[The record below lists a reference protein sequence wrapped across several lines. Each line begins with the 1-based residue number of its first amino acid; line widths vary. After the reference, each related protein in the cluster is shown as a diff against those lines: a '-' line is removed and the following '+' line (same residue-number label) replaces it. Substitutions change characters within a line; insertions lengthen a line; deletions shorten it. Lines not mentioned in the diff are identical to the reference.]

1 MNRPAPMR
9 PAFALAMA
17 MIVMVVVGA
26 LTGVLLER
34 QSVQTLAVRRQMNQ
48 YQEHHGK
55 KGLSEVIEAYLL
67 ALQTTPISEL
77 ASQDPRLFDIE
88 LADGAVAEVRVRN
101 AQGRLL
107 SDLSELTGPRRERAA
122 RALANLCREVEG
134 DELASL
140 LRPSGPLEVD
150 AQSADPRVLRAVIA
164 SVLSGED
171 EVETLTADL
180 LRMRAQRELT
190 RADLGRAMTGLNL
203 DNELRQDLTEML
215 TVQPSIWSVRVDLTA
230 PDFVGGPRRL
240 LAAYEG
246 LAQLATRRSARIGR
260 GNLFLSFE
268 PIRMDTP
275 ASNPGTRREPLRQN

>member
-1 MNRPAPMR
+1 MKRPASMR

-34 QSVQTLAVRRQMNQ
+34 QSVQTLAVRRQMDQ

-67 ALQTTPISEL
+67 ALQTTPISQL
-77 ASQDPRLFDIE
+77 VSQDPHLFDIE
-88 LADGAVAEVRVRN
+88 LADGAVAEIRVRN
-101 AQGRLL
+101 AQGRML
-107 SDLSELTGPRRERAA
+107 SDLSDLSGPRRERGE
-122 RALANLCREVEG
+122 RALAILRREVED
-134 DELASL
+134 DELSSL
-140 LRPSGPLEVD
+140 LRPSGPLEID

-164 SVLSGED
+164 SVLSAED

-180 LRMRAQRELT
+180 LRMREERELT

-230 PDFVGGPRRL
+230 PDVVGGPRRL
-240 LAAYEG
+240 IAAYEG
-246 LAQLATRRSARIGR
+246 LAQLATRRSSRVGR

-268 PIRMDTP
+268 PIRLDTEGSPP
-275 ASNPGTRREPLRQN
+275 ASGREPAR

>member
-1 MNRPAPMR
+1 MTPSMPSR

-34 QSVQTLAVRRQMNQ
+34 QSVQTLAVRRHIDQ

-67 ALQTTPISEL
+67 ALQTTPISQL
-77 ASQDPRLFDIE
+77 VSLDPHLFDIE
-88 LADGAVAEVRVRN
+88 LADGAVVEVRIHN
-101 AQGRLL
+101 AQGRML
-107 SDLSELTGPRRERAA
+107 SDLGDLTGPRRVRGE
-122 RALANLCREVEG
+122 RALAILRREVG
-134 DELASL
+134 DDELPAL
-140 LRPSGPLEVD
+140 LRSSGPLEVD
-150 AQSADPRVLRAVIA
+150 AQSADPRVLRAVVA
-164 SVLSGED
+164 SVLTSED
-171 EVETLTADL
+171 EVETLVADL
-180 LRMRAQRELT
+180 LRVREQRELT

-230 PDFVGGPRRL
+230 PDVVGGPRRL
-240 LAAYEG
+240 IAAYEG
-246 LAQLATRRSARIGR
+246 LARLSARRSARVGR

-268 PIRMDTP
+268 PIRQNAATFS
-275 ASNPGTRREPLRQN
+275 ASGTSEPMGRN